1 MEIVGLPG
9 SLYFGG
15 KLFLI
20 KEVDYSVMNASLL
33 TPNFLFIVH
42 KSFKN
47 LAYDGICFMAS
58 NKGLFTLT
66 SLNNS

>member
-20 KEVDYSVMNASLL
+20 KEVDFLVINASLL
-33 TPNFLFIVH
+33 TPNFLFTVH

-47 LAYDGICFMAS
+47 LAYDIICFMES
-58 NKGLFTLT
+58 NKVMFTLT
-66 SLNNS
+66 CLNNS

>member
-1 MEIVGLPG
+1 MEMVGLPR

-20 KEVDYSVMNASLL
+20 KEVDCSIINASLL
-33 TPNFLFIVH
+33 TPKFLFIVH

-47 LAYDGICFMAS
+47 LAYEGIFFMES
-58 NKGLFTLT
+58 NKGMFTLT
-66 SLNNS
+66 CLNNS